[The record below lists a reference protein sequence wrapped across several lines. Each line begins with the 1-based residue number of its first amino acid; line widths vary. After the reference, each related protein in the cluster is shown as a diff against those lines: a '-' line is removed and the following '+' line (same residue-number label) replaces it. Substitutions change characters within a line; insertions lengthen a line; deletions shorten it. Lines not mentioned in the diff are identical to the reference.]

1 MANPF
6 FVGLLVA
13 ALFGVAYFISRIL
26 KTNGFDWQRYREQVR
41 RRKAA
46 RR

>member
-6 FVGLLVA
+6 FVGLFVA
-13 ALFGVAYFISRIL
+13 AVFAALYFLSRL
-26 KTNGFDWQRYREQVR
+26 VGFDWRRYREQVR